1 MSESIRGRVR
11 RSRAEADRL
20 VSEYEQSG
28 LTRQQFCA
36 GHGISK
42 ATLDNYR
49 KRKTAAWS
57 RESVAFVPVELIGGE
72 TNQVGSLCLELR
84 NGRRIGVGHGFDAV
98 TLERLIAIADA
109 V

>member
-1 MSESIRGRVR
+1 
-11 RSRAEADRL
+11 L
-20 VSEYEQSG
+20 EYEQSG

-36 GHGISK
+36 LHGMSK

-49 KRKTAAWS
+49 KRKMSAS
-57 RESVAFVPVELIGGE
+57 GRESVAFLPVELIGSE
-72 TNQVGSLCLELR
+72 TSQVGPLCLELR
-84 NGRRIGVGHGFDAV
+84 NGRRIEVGHGFDGV